1 MEINST
7 YLASVRTFEASLR
20 TNAIFI
26 GLSLLMLDKY
36 NKLYS
41 KIIIILSLLIN
52 LILILAFIIVHKNI
66 FSKKK
71 ASYEKY
77 LYYSSP
83 IFYSVLLFIIQ
94 LMILFFIHFS
104 NKS

>member
-1 MEINST
+1 MEINPT

-26 GLSLLMLDKY
+26 GLSLLILDKH

-52 LILILAFIIVHKNI
+52 LFLTFAFIIFHKKYFNKYI
-66 FSKKK
+66 
-71 ASYEKY
+71 SYEKY

-83 IFYSVLLFIIQ
+83 IIYSVLLFIIQ
-94 LMILFFIHFS
+94 LMILFFIHLS